1 MNPVDSSLRMMH
13 YNWIPSLNPLES
25 RMYSQYIE
33 ASYRSRLNPDED
45 SEQTGDETHDTM
57 TSATSGERS
66 SSADLFRLEFAA
78 SQWSKLVTN
87 AEGLFSKLVAS
98 EILPDTEQDQIKQ
111 WLCLKQEYEECIT
124 SDDGASI
131 PGYQENPRRSL
142 ERIEEVTE
150 TDERTD
156 ESEARMEFRNTSD
169 GSSESETEMSED
181 DDQSD
186 GESVNPDFLEKLD
199 DCLNKLKLETDRLI
213 DAIDDDVQEMGL
225 TIISGSGHPVNNN
238 NDYVPLIKPT
248 PIRNANSRRNS
259 MLPGSE
265 MCNEVIAFNG
275 AFKPCG
281 KTYEEELDNSRG
293 FGNDNQEAFNSQD
306 LLLEPLKSYE
316 MPEPMKTLKTLTL
329 NNEAKQT
336 QVKKIQS
343 DLDGAQKRIGE
354 LETTIKIKEK
364 FIADMIKNSEARS
377 SAKQKFQRKR
387 SKLEE
392 QYYNTRT
399 QLAHAENSL
408 YRDEEKTTH
417 KREIELYKNMAI
429 HYEQRLI
436 DIEMMKQIA
445 GDSAKKVLELES
457 SLNSSKKQMEKLK
470 KQLKKEEVRKSQL
483 EDEVAED
490 QKKIREL
497 EEKYN
502 LTASKLK
509 EMQSESEDERSNSR
523 YRGEDKKQD
532 MLEVRISHLDHILKE
547 KSMDLERADDVD
559 SKAALRIE
567 IDNLRR
573 TKERLSEE
581 KCNLDS
587 KLKENTLSTFEER
600 KRLECGEAI
609 EVVDVMIEQKNE
621 KICGRKCFDVK
632 NCKREDMEMVLMR
645 QLSML
650 SLDEIVKLFTKYFN
664 KVIDLKEAGRSLEI
678 QLNDAEARIQSLDI
692 RNREL
697 NNSLKHEKVQAERRM
712 IFLREQHEQKMHM
725 MFRSVADE
733 TGSSSYEK
741 HDKDSEIVKYRREN
755 KFLRK
760 RVQDLETLFRGSAV
774 ARTTSPPR
782 ISQQELKQIGPCA
795 ATTKVTRQRNK
806 LIIQKTDCD
815 KRKK

>member
-1 MNPVDSSLRMMH
+1 MMH
-13 YNWIPSLNPLES
+13 YNSWIPFPNPLDNH
-25 RMYSQYIE
+25 RMYTQYIE
-33 ASYRSRLNPDED
+33 ASYRARLNNPEDD
-45 SEQTGDETHDTM
+45 SEQTGDETHDTL
-57 TSATSGERS
+57 TSATSGDRS
-66 SSADLFRLEFAA
+66 PSADIFRLEFAA
-78 SQWSKLVTN
+78 TQWSKLVSN

-98 EILPDTEQDQIKQ
+98 DILPHNEQDQIKQ

-124 SDDGASI
+124 SDDAASI
-131 PGYQENPRRSL
+131 PGYPENARRSL

-156 ESEARMEFRNTSD
+156 ESEARMEFQNTSE
-169 GSSESETEMSED
+169 GSTESDTEMSED

-186 GESVNPDFLEKLD
+186 GDSDNPDFLEKLD
-199 DCLNKLKLETDRLI
+199 ECMNKLKMETDRLI
-213 DAIDDDVQEMGL
+213 DAIDDGFQEKGL
-225 TIISGSGHPVNNN
+225 TIISGNAHPVNNN

-281 KTYEEELDNSRG
+281 KTYEEDLDNGRG
-293 FGNDNQEAFNSQD
+293 FRGVNDNQEAFDNSQD

-364 FIADMIKNSEARS
+364 FIADMIKNSEART

-417 KREIELYKNMAI
+417 RREIELYKNMAI
-429 HYEQRLI
+429 HYEQRLR

-457 SLNSSKKQMEKLK
+457 SLNSSKKQMEKMK
-470 KQLKKEEVRKSQL
+470 KQLRKEEVRKNQL

-490 QKKIREL
+490 QRKIREL

-509 EMQSESEDERSNSR
+509 EMQSESEDERMSAR
-523 YRGEDKKQD
+523 YRSEDKKQD

-567 IDNLRR
+567 IENLRK

-587 KLKENTLSTFEER
+587 KLKENTLSTLEER

-664 KVIDLKEAGRSLEI
+664 KVIDLKEAGRSLEM

-692 RNREL
+692 INREL
-697 NNSLKHEKVQAERRM
+697 SNSLKHSKVEAERRM

-741 HDKDSEIVKYRREN
+741 QDKDSEMVKYRREN
-755 KFLRK
+755 KFLKK

-782 ISQQELKQIGPCA
+782 ISQQEFKQIGPCA
-795 ATTKVTRQRNK
+795 ATTTTKVTRQRNK